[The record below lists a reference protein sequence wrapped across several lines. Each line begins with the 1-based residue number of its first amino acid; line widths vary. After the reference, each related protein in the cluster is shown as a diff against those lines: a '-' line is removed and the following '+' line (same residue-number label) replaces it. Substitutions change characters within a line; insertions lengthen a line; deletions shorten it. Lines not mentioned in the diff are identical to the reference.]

1 MFAFQPEPQTLNP
14 EPQLLTNES
23 PVMKMKGGK
32 QVHYESGPNM
42 TPLVDIV
49 MVILIFLM
57 LAGSFGGESAFLVS
71 KQAIKKSG
79 GNGRPLKPG
88 EVPDT
93 PIEIRV
99 DNSRDGLG
107 FIATGTGLAPTGSA
121 EQIRT
126 WMNTKRVM
134 FNNSGTPTSKLLVT
148 ISPSRAVKYRYLIA
162 VYQAALQAE
171 FEKVAFTTSH

>member
-1 MFAFQPEPQTLNP
+1 
-14 EPQLLTNES
+14 
-23 PVMKMKGGK
+23 MKMKGAK
-32 QVHYESGPNM
+32 QVHYDAGPNM

-57 LAGSFGGESAFLVS
+57 LAGSFGSDTTFLLS

-79 GNGRPLKPG
+79 GAKAPLKPG

-99 DNSRDGLG
+99 DNARDGLG
-107 FIATGTGLAPTGSA
+107 FIATGTGLPPSTNAD
-121 EQIRT
+121 QIRN
-126 WMNTKRVM
+126 WFAVKRTQM
-134 FNNSGTPTSKLLVT
+134 LNAGNKNDKLLVT
-148 ISPSRAVKYRYLIA
+148 ISPSRLVKYHYLID
-162 VYQAALQAE
+162 VYQAALQAG

>member
-1 MFAFQPEPQTLNP
+1 
-14 EPQLLTNES
+14 
-23 PVMKMKGGK
+23 MKMKGAK
-32 QVHYESGPNM
+32 QVHYDAGPNM
-42 TPLVDIV
+42 TPLVDVV

-57 LAGSFGGESAFLVS
+57 LAGSFGGDSSFLLS

-79 GNGRPLKPG
+79 GAKAQLKPG

-107 FIATGTGLAPTGSA
+107 FIATGTGLPPTTSA
-121 EQIRT
+121 DQIRN
-126 WMNTKRVM
+126 WFAAKRAQM
-134 FNNSGTPTSKLLVT
+134 LNAGNKNDKLLVT
-148 ISPSRAVKYRYLIA
+148 ISPSRLVKYHYLID
-162 VYQAALQAE
+162 VYQAALQAG

>member
-1 MFAFQPEPQTLNP
+1 
-14 EPQLLTNES
+14 
-23 PVMKMKGGK
+23 MKLKGAK
-32 QVHYESGPNM
+32 KIHYDSGPNM

-57 LAGSFGGESAFLVS
+57 LAGSFGGSTNFLVS
-71 KQAIKKSG
+71 KQAIKAKG
-79 GNGRPLKPG
+79 GNFKPLNPG

-107 FIATGTGLAPTGSA
+107 FIATGTGLTPVTNPDMVRAWLLA
-121 EQIRT
+121 
-126 WMNTKRVM
+126 KRQQ
-134 FNNSGTPTSKLLVT
+134 FNAAGTANDKLLVT
-148 ISPSRAVKYRYLIA
+148 ISPSRAVKYRFLID
-162 VYQAALQAE
+162 VYQAALQAG